1 MYGVLVW
8 AYYLVIS
15 RAFFLRTSR
24 RVRGDVVCSNGTK
37 NFTEMNQDQYLQL
50 RAARPYLDQYH
61 AVGSVSIPHDVAQM
75 MQKVHGELYGGG
87 FNNWCQACVI
97 EALTKLMVAFD
108 NYETKSAPVIVS
120 AGQTAKANV
129 TKRSRKRNSNPD

>member
-1 MYGVLVW
+1 
-8 AYYLVIS
+8 
-15 RAFFLRTSR
+15 
-24 RVRGDVVCSNGTK
+24 
-37 NFTEMNQDQYLQL
+37 MNQDQYLQL
-50 RAARPYLDQYH
+50 RTARPYLDQYH

-120 AGQTAKANV
+120 QEAKVKANV
-129 TKRSRKRNSNPD
+129 TKRSSKRNSNIN

>member
-1 MYGVLVW
+1 
-8 AYYLVIS
+8 
-15 RAFFLRTSR
+15 
-24 RVRGDVVCSNGTK
+24 
-37 NFTEMNQDQYLQL
+37 MNQDQYLQL

-97 EALTKLMVAFD
+97 EALTRLMVD
-108 NYETKSAPVIVS
+108 YDKYEAASAPVIVS
-120 AGQTAKANV
+120 TGQTAKANV
-129 TKRSRKRNSNPD
+129 TKRSSKRNSNPD

>member
-1 MYGVLVW
+1 
-8 AYYLVIS
+8 
-15 RAFFLRTSR
+15 
-24 RVRGDVVCSNGTK
+24 
-37 NFTEMNQDQYLQL
+37 MNQDQYLQL

-120 AGQTAKANV
+120 QEAKVKADV
-129 TKRSRKRNSNPD
+129 PKRGRKRNTNPD

>member
-1 MYGVLVW
+1 
-8 AYYLVIS
+8 
-15 RAFFLRTSR
+15 
-24 RVRGDVVCSNGTK
+24 
-37 NFTEMNQDQYLQL
+37 MNQDQYLQL

-97 EALTKLMVAFD
+97 EALTRLMVD
-108 NYETKSAPVIVS
+108 YDKYEAASAPVIVS

-129 TKRSRKRNSNPD
+129 TKRGRKRNTNPD